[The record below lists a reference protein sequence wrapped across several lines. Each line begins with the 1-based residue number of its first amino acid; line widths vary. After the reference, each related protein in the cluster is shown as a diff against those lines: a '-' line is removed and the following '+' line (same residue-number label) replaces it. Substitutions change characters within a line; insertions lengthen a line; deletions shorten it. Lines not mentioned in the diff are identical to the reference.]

1 MSDDG
6 DYLTRLV
13 DQERLRTYL
22 EAELYEVET
31 FLVQRHAEGH
41 SNETLYVTFGDRE
54 LVLRRPPPGE
64 IAESAHDVL
73 REYRIVDALQ
83 ETNVPVPPT
92 VLSSTDH
99 SIIGSDFYVMEK
111 VKGDVFRSNEPKWV
125 NKPTQR
131 QRIGYELVD
140 KLARIHAVDFN
151 AVGLANIGNP
161 SGYTERQVSRW
172 QQQLEWALEVT
183 SDDREVPALH
193 RVSKWLRVNV
203 PDEGAHTLV
212 HGDYKLDN
220 VMYAPDTDPE
230 IVSILDWEMSTLGDP
245 ALDLAWIL
253 VHWRDSGD
261 PAPAVPELTPM
272 FTDADGYPTRTDL
285 VSRYERETGNEFK
298 DQRFYRT
305 LAVFK
310 LAALGEMFYRRH
322 LEDNADDPL
331 YPAMED
337 GVPRLADRA
346 QRIIQGEEPL

>member
-1 MSDDG
+1 MSDDD
-6 DYLTRLV
+6 DYFDRLV
-13 DQERLRTYL
+13 DQKRLRAYL
-22 EAELYEVET
+22 ETELSEVET
-31 FLVQRHAEGH
+31 FFVQRHAEGH

-64 IAESAHDVL
+64 TADSAHDVL
-73 REYRIVDALQ
+73 REYRIIDALQ
-83 ETNVPVPPT
+83 ETDVPVPPT
-92 VLSSTDH
+92 VLSTTDH

-111 VKGDVFRSNEPKWV
+111 VEGDVLRSSEPEWV
-125 NKPTQR
+125 DKPTQR
-131 QRIGYELVD
+131 ERIGYELVD
-140 KLARIHAVDFN
+140 NLVRIHAVDFN

-172 QQQLEWALEVT
+172 QQQLEWAFEVT
-183 SDDREVPALH
+183 ADDREVPALH
-193 RVSKWLRVNV
+193 RVGDWLQHNV
-203 PDEGAHTLV
+203 PDGCAHTLV

-220 VMYAPDTDPE
+220 VMYACDPE
-230 IVSILDWEMSTLGDP
+230 PDIVSTLDWEMSTLGNP
-245 ALDLAWIL
+245 ALDLAWLL

-261 PAPAVPELTPM
+261 PEPAVPELTPT
-272 FTDADGYPTRTDL
+272 FTDADGYPSRTDL
-285 VSRYERETGNEFK
+285 VSRYERETGKEFE

-337 GVPRLADRA
+337 GVPRLAERA
-346 QRIIQGEEPL
+346 QRIIRGEEPL